1 VVTEDNVREF
11 VKTMRETHAVIS
23 GSTAL
28 QFFDR
33 TIYQGADLDLYLD
46 SIYLG
51 IWKSKVLAF
60 GYKLVPR
67 VEGTETPDDS
77 GYPCFEEIDTVDS
90 FKHEGTNKV
99 IQLMATKAS
108 PVRAILDF
116 HSSEFRSTL
125 HLLRNLTFVSM
136 CYEHVDT

>member
-1 VVTEDNVREF
+1 MVTEDNVREF
-11 VKTMRETHAVIS
+11 VKMMKETHAVIS

-33 TIYQGADLDLYLD
+33 TIYQRADLDLYLD
-46 SIYLG
+46 SRYLG
-51 IWKSKVLAF
+51 VWKSKVFGF

-67 VEGTETPDDS
+67 VERKETPSDS
-77 GYPCFEEIDTVDS
+77 GYPCFEEIDTLDS

-116 HSSEFRSTL
+116 HSSEFR
-125 HLLRNLTFVSM
+125 
-136 CYEHVDT
+136 